1 MTKPTYAELG
11 WTAHFARQA
20 DADTLQPLRIAEVHR
35 SRVTALGLEGA
46 QSLDAPTGTGTIAVG
61 DWIAAEAGR
70 VAYIFDRQ
78 SLLKRRAAGED
89 SREQLIAANVTTLGI
104 VTSCNAD
111 FNLRRI
117 ERYLVLA
124 TDAGCLPLVILTKA
138 DQTDDPDVY
147 VAEATRL
154 SPLLTAIAID
164 ATDPLEIKRLHPWCR
179 SGDTL
184 ALVGSSGVGK
194 TTIRNGLTGEDAAT
208 QGIRE
213 DDAHGRHTTTARAL
227 VRTRAGGWLID
238 TPGMRELQLVDVGD
252 ALDDVFAEIA
262 ALAERCRFADCS
274 HESEPGCAVQ
284 AAVDTGDL
292 DKERLRRYGKLRSE
306 DRRNTETLA
315 ERRARDKQFGK
326 MVRSVM
332 ADKKRERGGKHQ

>member
-1 MTKPTYAELG
+1 MTKLTYADLG

-20 DADTLQPLRIAEVHR
+20 EASAILPLRIAEVHR
-35 SRVTALGLEGA
+35 NRVTAIGPEGL
-46 QSLDAPTGTGTIAVG
+46 QSLETPDGTGTLAAG
-61 DWIAAEAGR
+61 DWVATEAGR
-70 VAYIFDRQ
+70 IARVFDRQ

-138 DQTDDPDVY
+138 DQTDDPDGY
-147 VAEATRL
+147 LAKATRL

-194 TTIRNGLTGEDAAT
+194 TTIRNGLTGEQAVT
-208 QGIRE
+208 RSIRE
-213 DDAHGRHTTTARAL
+213 DDAKGRHTTTARAL
-227 VRTRAGGWLID
+227 VQTCAGGWLID
-238 TPGMRELQLVDVGD
+238 TPGMRALRLTDVAEGLE
-252 ALDDVFAEIA
+252 AVFADIED
-262 ALAERCRFADCS
+262 LASRCRFTDCA
-274 HESEPGCAVQ
+274 HDSEPGCAVT
-284 AAVDTGDL
+284 AAIAEGTL
-292 DKERLRRYGKLRSE
+292 DEDRLRRWRKLQAE
-306 DRRNTETLA
+306 DRRNSESVA
-315 ERRARDKQFGK
+315 EARARQKGFAK
-326 MVRSVM
+326 MVKGVM
-332 ADKKRERGGKHQ
+332 QQKSRDKGG

>member
-70 VAYIFDRQ
+70 VAHIFDRQ

-138 DQTDDPDVY
+138 DQTDDPDAY

-238 TPGMRELQLVDVGD
+238 TPGMRALRLTDVAEGLE
-252 ALDDVFAEIA
+252 AVFADIEALAAECRFSDCAHDTEPECAVTAAIA
-262 ALAERCRFADCS
+262 AGTLDADRFRRWRKL
-274 HESEPGCAVQ
+274 Q
-284 AAVDTGDL
+284 A
-292 DKERLRRYGKLRSE
+292 E
-306 DRRNTETLA
+306 DRRNSESVA
-315 ERRARDKQFGK
+315 EARARDKSFGK
-326 MVRSVM
+326 MVKGVM
-332 ADKKRERGGKHQ
+332 QQKSREKGG